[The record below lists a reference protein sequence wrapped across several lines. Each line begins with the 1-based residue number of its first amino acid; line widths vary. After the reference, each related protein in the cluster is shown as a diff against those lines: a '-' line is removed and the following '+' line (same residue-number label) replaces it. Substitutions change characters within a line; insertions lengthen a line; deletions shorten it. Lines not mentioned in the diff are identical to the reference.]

1 MPPARCFDLLEVAFD
16 SMHREVDEAA
26 RDDTNHHGV
35 SDHGMQVEFR
45 QRRLYRVIN
54 TNGQTH
60 IVTATMTAKKQ
71 PSFGN
76 RCISRSRRDCMV
88 TAGRS
93 DLDILFAFV
102 PIGPFA
108 AGYSRPSRP
117 VTNVYVS
124 STRAK
129 SRDGNHMPTCLI
141 VPESMR
147 EIPERYVDVLREA
160 GFDIAYPK
168 NPELARN
175 LGGES
180 ALIDELRGVDATIAG
195 SEGYTPQVLAASPTL
210 RVIARAGVGYD
221 GVNVPAATACDIPV
235 TITPTANREAVAE
248 MTLALMF
255 ACSRMIVSND
265 KLVRAGKWPRRL
277 PMASRGKTI
286 GLFGL
291 GRIGSTMAFRAAA
304 LGMRVL
310 ATDER
315 IPTRSLSARRRSNW
329 SNLTNC
335 SPKRYHQ
342 RPRAADRRNARVVQ
356 CESF

>member
-1 MPPARCFDLLEVAFD
+1 VLRLARSRVRFDAPGKLTKLPATIPIITAYPTTGCKWSFVNAVCIAL
-16 SMHREVDEAA
+16 
-26 RDDTNHHGV
+26 
-35 SDHGMQVEFR
+35 
-45 QRRLYRVIN
+45 IN

-160 GFDIAYPK
+160 GFDIAIPRIQ
-168 NPELARN
+168 NWP
-175 LGGES
+175 GTS
-180 ALIDELRGVDATIAG
+180 AA
-195 SEGYTPQVLAASPTL
+195 
-210 RVIARAGVGYD
+210 
-221 GVNVPAATACDIPV
+221 
-235 TITPTANREAVAE
+235 
-248 MTLALMF
+248 
-255 ACSRMIVSND
+255 
-265 KLVRAGKWPRRL
+265 KVR
-277 PMASRGKTI
+277 
-286 GLFGL
+286 
-291 GRIGSTMAFRAAA
+291 
-304 LGMRVL
+304 
-310 ATDER
+310 
-315 IPTRSLSARRRSNW
+315 
-329 SNLTNC
+329 
-335 SPKRYHQ
+335 
-342 RPRAADRRNARVVQ
+342 
-356 CESF
+356 